1 MKIVRGRA
9 WSMSTADIRNKM
21 KIDKLE
27 KENKALKQVH
37 VMNFVTV
44 TYFFAGFFLLLAF
57 FFAATKLRLRRVVFN
72 NS

>member
-1 MKIVRGRA
+1 MANVRVREKESLANNGRQKVA
-9 WSMSTADIRNKM
+9 AEKY
-21 KIDKLE
+21 E

-37 VMNFVTV
+37 WMNFIAV

-57 FFAATKLRLRRVVFN
+57 FFAATKLTLRRLVYN

>member
-1 MKIVRGRA
+1 
-9 WSMSTADIRNKM
+9 MSAARNQKRRPSESDR
-21 KIDKLE
+21 KKRSRSLE

-37 VMNFVTV
+37 WMNFIAV

-57 FFAATKLRLRRVVFN
+57 FFAATKLRLRGVVFN